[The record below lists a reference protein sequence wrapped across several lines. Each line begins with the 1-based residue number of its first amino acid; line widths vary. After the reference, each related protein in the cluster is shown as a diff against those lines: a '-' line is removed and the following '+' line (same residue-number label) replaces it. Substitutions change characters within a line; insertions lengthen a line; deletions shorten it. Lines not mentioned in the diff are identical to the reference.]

1 MPPLLSDRVGVPPLV
16 LTVTA
21 SLVASVRV
29 TVLPASRSAVPGE
42 AAIAVTAGGV
52 VSICSTPAGLTTAP
66 LRSAALPAGSVIVPP
81 FRATALIARSAVSWP
96 GRMKYWNDS
105 VAVPEPDA

>member
-52 VSICSTPAGLTTAP
+52 SSTVRPWVATVAGLP
-66 LRSAALPAGSVIVPP
+66 AASDTL
-81 FRATALIARSAVSWP
+81 ALIV
-96 GRMKYWNDS
+96 
-105 VAVPEPDA
+105 